1 MSIKKELQS
10 EEVKTVM
17 SASAID
23 ARTTIFDNL
32 RLLCVSHD
40 ENGEV
45 ERHVIKD
52 NDSIDMLFFKKMK
65 MALQAWQESQDEQG
79 CTEG

>member
-1 MSIKKELQS
+1 MSNKKELQL
-10 EEVKTVM
+10 EEVQTVM
-17 SASAID
+17 SPSAID

-40 ENGEV
+40 ENGNV
-45 ERHVIKD
+45 ERHVIKE
-52 NDSIDMLFFKKMK
+52 DSVDMLFFKKMK
-65 MALQAWQESQDEQG
+65 MALHAWQESQNEQG